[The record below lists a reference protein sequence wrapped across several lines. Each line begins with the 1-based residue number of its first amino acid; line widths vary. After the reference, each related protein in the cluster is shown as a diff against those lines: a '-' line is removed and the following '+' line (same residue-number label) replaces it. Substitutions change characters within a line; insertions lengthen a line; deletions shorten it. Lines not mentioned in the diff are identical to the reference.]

1 MHAGNTTGAGITF
14 ISVSQPTASP
24 AGVISFIGINV
35 DTSVPGNTY
44 PFKITYRYGC
54 FEIIWQRYVIEWQ
67 CC

>member
-35 DTSVPGNTY
+35 DTSVPGNINFFGASVVPAAPAVVFY
-44 PFKITYRYGC
+44 QVG
-54 FEIIWQRYVIEWQ
+54 
-67 CC
+67 